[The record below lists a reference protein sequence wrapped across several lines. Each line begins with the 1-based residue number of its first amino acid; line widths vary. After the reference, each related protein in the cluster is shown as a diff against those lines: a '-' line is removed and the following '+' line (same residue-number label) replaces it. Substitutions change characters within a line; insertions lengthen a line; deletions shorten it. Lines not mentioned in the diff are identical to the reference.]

1 MIGYVIGDNDML
13 TGFRSVGVDG
23 VEVSSLEETE
33 KALNDALKRTDIAI
47 IIVSDVFS
55 NELSIRKKI
64 DQVRLECTTP
74 LIVEIP
80 SSKKPS
86 NRVQLSDIIGKILSS
101 QQGE

>member
-13 TGFRSVGVDG
+13 TGFRAVGVDG
-23 VEVSSLEETE
+23 VEVSSLDETE
-33 KALNDALKRTDIAI
+33 KALNKALARTDIAI
-47 IIVSDVFS
+47 LIVSDVFS
-55 NELSIRKKI
+55 NEPSIRKRI

>member
-33 KALNDALKRTDIAI
+33 KALNDALNRTDIAI

>member
-33 KALNDALKRTDIAI
+33 QAINDALKRTDIAI
-47 IIVSDVFS
+47 LIVSDVFS
-55 NELSIRKKI
+55 NEPLIRKKI
-64 DQVRLECTTP
+64 DQVRLECITP
-74 LIVEIP
+74 LIVEVP
-80 SSKKPS
+80 SSKRSS

>member
-1 MIGYVIGDNDML
+1 MGI
-13 TGFRSVGVDG
+13 DG
-23 VEVSSLEETE
+23 VEVSSLAETE
-33 KALNDALKRTDIAI
+33 KALSDALDRTDIAI
-47 IIVSDVFS
+47 LIVSDVFS
-55 NELSIRKKI
+55 NEPSVRKKI
-64 DQVRLECTTP
+64 DQVRLESMTP

>member
-1 MIGYVIGDNDML
+1 MIGYVIGDSDML

-23 VEVSSLEETE
+23 VEVSSLGETE
-33 KALNDALKRTDIAI
+33 KALTDALNRTDIAVL
-47 IIVSDVFS
+47 IVSDVFS
-55 NELSIRKKI
+55 SELSIRKKI
-64 DQVRLECTTP
+64 DQVRLECITP

-86 NRVQLSDIIGKILSS
+86 NKVQLSDIIGKILSS

>member
-23 VEVSSLEETE
+23 VEVSSLDETE
-33 KALNDALKRTDIAI
+33 KALNEALNRTDIAI
-47 IIVSDVFS
+47 LIVSDVFS
-55 NELSIRKKI
+55 NEPSIRKKI